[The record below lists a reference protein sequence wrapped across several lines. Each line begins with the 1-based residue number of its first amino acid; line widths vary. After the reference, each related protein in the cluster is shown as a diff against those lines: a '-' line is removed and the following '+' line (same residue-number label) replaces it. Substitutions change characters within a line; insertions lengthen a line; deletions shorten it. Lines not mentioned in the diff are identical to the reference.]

1 MVTTWQ
7 REYKIKWGAP
17 QIIRQGSG
25 ILLVLL
31 VSLFFLNSHT
41 MLPLLVVVASK
52 VCNLVARKKTPLEL
66 MVISYGFGAYEIA
79 APGKQ

>member
-1 MVTTWQ
+1 MVNTWQ
-7 REYKIKWGAP
+7 REYKINWGAP
-17 QIIRQGSG
+17 HSIRQGSG
-25 ILLVLL
+25 ILLVLF

-52 VCNLVARKKTPLEL
+52 VCNLVARKKTSLEL
-66 MVISYGFGAYEIA
+66 MVISYGFGACMIA